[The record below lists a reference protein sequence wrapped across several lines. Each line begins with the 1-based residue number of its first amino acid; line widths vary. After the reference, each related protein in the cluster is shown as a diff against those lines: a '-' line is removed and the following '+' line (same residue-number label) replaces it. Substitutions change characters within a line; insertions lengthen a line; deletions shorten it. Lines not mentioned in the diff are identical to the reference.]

1 MKTRITSLLLA
12 VAASS
17 FANPITEPA
26 ASFQSSVYVSAN
38 RQIRVA
44 VDKQN
49 SHSVEVKLL
58 DERGHLVVNRLIAK
72 KQNQFRGRFD
82 VNELPDGHYRLVI
95 TDGSAVETR
104 QIDLTT
110 TAPTVAVNRS
120 VSLQ

>member
-17 FANPITEPA
+17 FANPTTKPG

-38 RQIRVA
+38 QEIRVA

-49 SHSVEVKLL
+49 SHLVEVKLL
-58 DERGHLVVNRLIAK
+58 DEGGHLVVNRLIAK
-72 KQNQFRGRFD
+72 KQNQFRGRLD
-82 VNELPDGHYRLVI
+82 MSELPDGHYHLVI

-104 QIDLTT
+104 QLDLTT
-110 TAPTVAVNRS
+110 TAPRVAINRS